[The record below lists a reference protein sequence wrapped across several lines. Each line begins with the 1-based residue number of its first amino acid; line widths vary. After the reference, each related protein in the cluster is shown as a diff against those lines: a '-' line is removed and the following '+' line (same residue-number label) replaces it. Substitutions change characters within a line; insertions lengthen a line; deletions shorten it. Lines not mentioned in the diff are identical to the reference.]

1 MICGKN
7 INNEK
12 SDNTESQL
20 NNSEN
25 PTSDVNEI
33 LNLPTEIENH
43 RTLTENLKDSNNEN
57 LDPLNHSEKPSD
69 QVNVSTGIENHQN
82 LQEIE
87 GCEKDPLMIETTTNK
102 PALVSMEKPQPKKQD
117 QTLKCPHCDLQF
129 SDKNLFM
136 KHIEIIRSRIKLR
149 TCHICVMQFK
159 TKDWKDLL
167 FRHIR

>member
-1 MICGKN
+1 MTCGKN
-7 INNEK
+7 IGNEN
-12 SDNTESQL
+12 SHNTESQL

-25 PTSDVNEI
+25 STSDVNET
-33 LNLPTEIENH
+33 LNLPSREIKNH
-43 RTLTENLKDSNNEN
+43 EHLPENLKDSNNY
-57 LDPLNHSEKPSD
+57 SEKPSD
-69 QVNVSTGIENHQN
+69 QVNVTTGIANHQN

-87 GCEKDPLMIETTTNK
+87 ECEKDPLMIETTANK
-102 PALVSMEKPQPKKQD
+102 PALVSMEKPRPKKQD

-129 SDKNLFM
+129 SDKNLLM

-167 FRHIR
+167 FKHIR